1 MSNRLV
7 LLLGEFETSEKEL
20 AAVLQEWSDA
30 GLLAT
35 VGWASVSAGLSA
47 RPRTRISD
55 QGECKD
61 TDLFELLTSRI
72 WSQVTVVA
80 IRQPQL
86 HALSKE
92 RFDNEVALLQTIEN
106 SFSAHKQLEFSSFT
120 VSIGEEQG
128 LVYRAFSPYWKMH
141 ILHEPVVRIDQAVA
155 SQPMW
160 DDHRHLLVALLAI
173 STAGGFVWQYGSLVA
188 GLADQVNGSHR
199 PIRVGRAYLRVVS
212 AGRLTDEVLSG
223 AFPASGPWSIPSDVP
238 NSIAVPPGSVLGDN
252 IVSAVNAKG
261 GFQYKNW
268 VAPKRERPKNMGIL
282 QAIKLFLREFLNALK
297 SIPMGIVE
305 RLKEEVEDFV
315 QKTTFGSNASILVR
329 FDPSKDV
336 LDPDEVLHAI
346 RNLHLNADI
355 DPIGNSEAWE
365 VLQRVSMSCV
375 DGGRF
380 PSDVPAPSKGSSRLV
395 YTDPLAIGP
404 SPSDAAFTTSDF
416 ERALLNLEESHSTI
430 TSMAIE
436 DAKTLQLR
444 LEALRTEL
452 AQAEGAASSS
462 APDTKKDGETKGKK
476 VKKLGWLKRRRQRK
490 REKKEAKASAIRAR
504 AEAVQKAAEA
514 AELAR
519 KAAEAK
525 ESEPAE
531 PQAETVDSVQDAS
544 NASPDVKKP
553 EPVLAVA
560 EPDRHKPNHPDFKQS
575 EYTELTAF
583 YQGERQEI
591 VSEYADANRIYEAS
605 KASYSPASGNWSKNK
620 SCDHCGTSFDHG
632 FVFLHNPSNELV
644 HVGRICAKNAFPVST
659 NSDFFTQRL
668 EDLETRFSKWM
679 AIRSGSLLWR
689 VGQSIVD
696 GTINAR
702 LTLAQALEVLEKQ
715 PSFEESALEAQ
726 KKFGRWTRR
735 GLMLGVLLA
744 GACVASIILT
754 PLPLLIFIL
763 SLTGYFTSFV
773 IRIVFLAREIVRAQY
788 ALRRAMDEYER
799 TYEIA
804 RHAISEIVRL
814 SSVRDQFEDW
824 QIVIREIVHV
834 PFGKE
839 IGFATSKIGVEE
851 VSRPPAMILGKS
863 RPDDKQKMQLFLN
876 ARRQTIH
883 GGWLTEIMDMMKD
896 EWREDYANARLTTPA
911 DNILPEADNASSQS
925 IVGKRPLSDEDVY
938 YPRADFRRRIVSGDL
953 QRKLVAKKAEQV
965 AIDLKRTS
973 LDQLLAH
980 VEVSGLGSALSGQK
994 VVEFL
999 SGLSV
1004 ESQEKVAYPADLI
1017 SNKYPG
1023 NRIFGPEL
1031 TLPEPSNQDSEVGQ
1045 IQVKPGVELTA
1056 AAWRVELS
1064 GPIHPLDILKGFE
1077 GDQEVEVVDNPT
1089 PADPGSSVV

>member
-20 AAVLQEWSDA
+20 AEVLQEWSDA

-35 VGWASVSAGLSA
+35 VGWTSVSSGLSM

-55 QGECKD
+55 QGECRD
-61 TDLFELLTSRI
+61 LDLFELLTSRI

-86 HALSKE
+86 HTISKE

-106 SFSAHKQLEFSSFT
+106 AFSAHKQLEFSSFT
-120 VSIGEEQG
+120 VSIGEENG

-141 ILHEPVVRIDQAVA
+141 LLHEPVVRIDQAVA

-188 GLADQVNGSHR
+188 GLADPVNGSHR
-199 PIRVGRAYLRVVS
+199 PIRIGRAYLRVVS

-238 NSIAVPPGSVLGDN
+238 NSIAVPPGSLLGDN
-252 IVSAVNAKG
+252 VVSAVNAKG
-261 GFQYKNW
+261 GFQYRNW
-268 VAPKRERPKNMGIL
+268 IAPKREKPKNMGIL
-282 QAIKLFLREFLNALK
+282 QAIKLFLREFFNALK

-305 RLKEEVEDFV
+305 RIKQEVEDFV
-315 QKTTFGSNASILVR
+315 QKTTFGANASILVR

-346 RNLHLNADI
+346 RNLHLNADL

-380 PSDVPAPSKGSSRLV
+380 PSDIPVPSKGSSRLV
-395 YTDPLAIGP
+395 YTDPSAIGP
-404 SPSDAAFTTSDF
+404 SPSDASFTTSDF
-416 ERALLNLEESHSTI
+416 ERALLNLEDSHSI
-430 TSMAIE
+430 VTSMAIE

-444 LEALRTEL
+444 LEALRSEL
-452 AQAEGAASSS
+452 SQAESTVSDSS
-462 APDTKKDGETKGKK
+462 PDTKIGEVVKSRK
-476 VKKLGWLKRRRQRK
+476 VKKLGWLKRRRQKK
-490 REKKEAKASAIRAR
+490 REKKEAKAAAIRTQ
-504 AEAVQKAAEA
+504 AEAKRKAAEA
-514 AELAR
+514 AELALKTAQAR
-519 KAAEAK
+519 DADEAET
-525 ESEPAE
+525 
-531 PQAETVDSVQDAS
+531 QAETSEAPEVSS
-544 NASPDVKKP
+544 NAAPEVAKPD
-553 EPVLAVA
+553 PVITVAAV
-560 EPDRHKPNHPDFKQS
+560 DRHKPNHPEFKQS

-583 YQGERQEI
+583 YQGEREEMK
-591 VSEYADANRIYEAS
+591 SEYADANRVYEAS
-605 KASYSPASGNWSKNK
+605 KSSYSVTSGNWSKNQT
-620 SCDHCGTSFDHG
+620 CDHCGTNFDHG

-644 HVGRICAKNAFPVST
+644 HIGRICAKNAFPVST
-659 NSDFFTQRL
+659 NADLFAQRL
-668 EDLETRFSKWM
+668 DELEARFSAWM

-696 GTINAR
+696 GIINAR
-702 LTLAQALEVLEKQ
+702 ITLAQALEILEKQ
-715 PSFEESALEAQ
+715 PQFEESALEAQ

-744 GACVASIILT
+744 GACVASIIFT
-754 PLPLLIFIL
+754 PLPLLIFVL
-763 SLTGYFTSFV
+763 SLTGYFTSFI

-804 RHAISEIVRL
+804 RHAIGEIVRL
-814 SSVRDQFEDW
+814 SSVRDQFDDW

-851 VSRPPAMILGKS
+851 VIRPPAMILGKS

-883 GGWLTEIMDMMKD
+883 GGWLTEIMDLMKD

-965 AIDLKRTS
+965 AVDLKRTS

-999 SGLSV
+999 SGLAL

-1017 SNKYPG
+1017 SDKYPG
-1023 NRIFGPEL
+1023 NRIFFPEL
-1031 TLPEPSNQDSEVGQ
+1031 TLPQPSNHDSEVGQ

-1064 GPIHPLDILKGFE
+1064 GPIQPLDILKGFE
-1077 GDQEVEVVDNPT
+1077 GDREVASTSTES
-1089 PADPGSSVV
+1089 AEESGSSPV

>member
-20 AAVLQEWSDA
+20 SNVLQEWSDA

-35 VGWASVSAGLSA
+35 VGWTSVSAGLST

-61 TDLFELLTSRI
+61 SDLFELLTSRI
-72 WSQVTVVA
+72 WGQVTVVA

-86 HALSKE
+86 HTLSKE

-106 SFSAHKQLEFSSFT
+106 AFSAHKQLEFSSFT
-120 VSIGEEQG
+120 VSIGEEKG

-188 GLADQVNGSHR
+188 GLTDPVNGSHR

-238 NSIAVPPGSVLGDN
+238 NSIAVPPGSLLGDN
-252 IVSAVNAKG
+252 VVGAVNAKG

-268 VAPKRERPKNMGIL
+268 IAPKREKPKNMGIL
-282 QAIKLFLREFLNALK
+282 QAIKLFLREFFNALK

-315 QKTTFGSNASILVR
+315 QKTTFGANASVLVR

-346 RNLHLNADI
+346 RNLHLNADV

-380 PSDVPAPSKGSSRLV
+380 PSDIPVPSKGSSRLV
-395 YTDPLAIGP
+395 YTDPSAIGP
-404 SPSDAAFTTSDF
+404 SPSDASFTTSDF
-416 ERALLNLEESHSTI
+416 ERALLNLEDSHSI
-430 TSMAIE
+430 VTSMAIE
-436 DAKTLQLR
+436 EAKTLQLR
-444 LEALRTEL
+444 LEALRAEL
-452 AQAEGAASSS
+452 SQAES
-462 APDTKKDGETKGKK
+462 AVAGSLPVAKKEEETKGKK
-476 VKKLGWLKRRRQRK
+476 VKKLGWLKRRRQKK
-490 REKKEAKASAIRAR
+490 REKKEAKAAAIRAQ
-504 AEAVQKAAEA
+504 AEAKRKAAEA
-514 AELAR
+514 AELALKTAQAR
-519 KAAEAK
+519 DSDEAETQ
-525 ESEPAE
+525 AE
-531 PQAETVDSVQDAS
+531 PSDVQDVAS
-544 NASPDVKKP
+544 NAAPDVAKP
-553 EPVLAVA
+553 DPVISVS
-560 EPDRHKPNHPDFKQS
+560 EVDRHKPNHPDFKQS

-583 YQGERQEI
+583 YQGEREEMKT
-591 VSEYADANRIYEAS
+591 EYADANRVYEAS
-605 KASYSPASGNWSKNK
+605 KSSYTAASGNWSKNK
-620 SCDHCGTSFDHG
+620 SCDHCGTNFDHG

-644 HVGRICAKNAFPVST
+644 HVGRLCAKNAFPVST
-659 NSDFFTQRL
+659 NTDLFAQRL
-668 EDLETRFSKWM
+668 EELEARFSAWM

-696 GTINAR
+696 GAINAR
-702 LTLAQALEVLEKQ
+702 ITLAQALEILEKQ
-715 PSFEESALEAQ
+715 PQFEESALEAQ

-804 RHAISEIVRL
+804 RHAIGEIVRL

-839 IGFATSKIGVEE
+839 IGFATSKIGVDE
-851 VSRPPAMILGKS
+851 VARPPAMILGKS

-965 AIDLKRTS
+965 AVDLKRTS

-1004 ESQEKVAYPADLI
+1004 ESQEKVEYPADLI

-1031 TLPEPSNQDSEVGQ
+1031 TLPEPSNHDSEVGQ

-1064 GPIHPLDILKGFE
+1064 GPIHPLEVLKGFE
-1077 GDQEVEVVDNPT
+1077 GDQEVEVT
-1089 PADPGSSVV
+1089 GAPASEEPGSSPV

>member
-20 AAVLQEWSDA
+20 SNVLQEWSDA

-35 VGWASVSAGLSA
+35 VGWTSVSNGLSS

-61 TDLFELLTSRI
+61 SDLFELLTSRI

-86 HALSKE
+86 HTLSKE

-120 VSIGEEQG
+120 VSIGEEKG
-128 LVYRAFSPYWKMH
+128 LVYRAFSPYWRLH
-141 ILHEPVVRIDQAVA
+141 VLHEPVVRIDQAVA

-173 STAGGFVWQYGSLVA
+173 STAGGFIWQYGSLVA
-188 GLADQVNGSHR
+188 GLADPVNGSHR
-199 PIRVGRAYLRVVS
+199 PIRIGRAYLRVVS

-238 NSIAVPPGSVLGDN
+238 NSIAVPPGSLIGDN
-252 IVSAVNAKG
+252 VVSAINAKG
-261 GFQYKNW
+261 GFQYKTW
-268 VAPKRERPKNMGIL
+268 VAPKREKPKNMGIL
-282 QAIKLFLREFLNALK
+282 QAIKLFLREFFNALK

-315 QKTTFGSNASILVR
+315 QKTTFGANASVLVR

-346 RNLHLNADI
+346 RNLHLNADV

-365 VLQRVSMSCV
+365 VLQRVSMSSV

-380 PSDVPAPSKGSSRLV
+380 PSDIPVPSKGSSRLV
-395 YTDPLAIGP
+395 YTDPSAIGP
-404 SPSDAAFTTSDF
+404 SPSDASFTTSDF
-416 ERALLNLEESHSTI
+416 ERALLNLEDSHSTV

-444 LEALRTEL
+444 LEALRAEL
-452 AQAEGAASSS
+452 SQAESSVAGS
-462 APDTKKDGETKGKK
+462 SPVANKDGGTKGKK
-476 VKKLGWLKRRRQRK
+476 VKKLGWLKRRRQKK
-490 REKKEAKASAIRAR
+490 REKKEAKAAAVRAN
-504 AEAVQKAAEA
+504 AEAMRKAAEA
-514 AELAR
+514 ADLAL
-519 KAAEAK
+519 KAAQARDNDEA
-525 ESEPAE
+525 EAQAE
-531 PQAETVDSVQDAS
+531 PSDTPDVAS
-544 NASPDVKKP
+544 NASPDVAKAD
-553 EPVLAVA
+553 AVVA
-560 EPDRHKPNHPDFKQS
+560 VTEVDRHKPNHPEFKQS

-583 YQGERQEI
+583 YQGEREEMKT
-591 VSEYADANRIYEAS
+591 EYADANRVYEAS
-605 KASYSPASGNWSKNK
+605 KSSYTSASGNWSKNK
-620 SCDHCGTSFDHG
+620 SCDHCGTNFDHG
-632 FVFLHNPSNELV
+632 FVFLHNPSSELV
-644 HVGRICAKNAFPVST
+644 HVGRLCAKNAFPVST
-659 NSDFFTQRL
+659 NTDLFAQRL
-668 EDLETRFSKWM
+668 EELETRFSAWM
-679 AIRSGSLLWR
+679 AMRSGSLLWR

-702 LTLAQALEVLEKQ
+702 ITLAQALEILEKQ
-715 PSFEESALEAQ
+715 PQFEESALEAQ

-799 TYEIA
+799 TYDIA
-804 RHAISEIVRL
+804 RHAIGEIVRL

-851 VSRPPAMILGKS
+851 VTRPPAMILGKS

-1017 SNKYPG
+1017 SHKYPG

-1031 TLPEPSNQDSEVGQ
+1031 TLPEPSNNDSEVGQ

-1064 GPIHPLDILKGFE
+1064 GPIYPLDVLKGFE
-1077 GDQEVEVVDNPT
+1077 GDREVVDPGT
-1089 PADPGSSVV
+1089 PDLEEPGNSPV

>member
-20 AAVLQEWSDA
+20 ADVLQEWSDA

-35 VGWASVSAGLSA
+35 VGWTSVSNGLSA

-61 TDLFELLTSRI
+61 SDLFELLTSRI

-86 HALSKE
+86 DTLSKE

-120 VSIGEEQG
+120 VSIGEEKG

-188 GLADQVNGSHR
+188 GLTDPVNGSHR
-199 PIRVGRAYLRVVS
+199 PIRIGRAYLRVVS

-238 NSIAVPPGSVLGDN
+238 NSIAVPPGSLLGDN
-252 IVSAVNAKG
+252 VVSAINAKG
-261 GFQYKNW
+261 GFQYKTW
-268 VAPKRERPKNMGIL
+268 IAPKREKPKNMGIL
-282 QAIKLFLREFLNALK
+282 QAIKLFLREFFNALK

-315 QKTTFGSNASILVR
+315 QKTTFGANASILVR

-346 RNLHLNADI
+346 RNLHLNADV

-380 PSDVPAPSKGSSRLV
+380 PSDIPVPSKGSSRLV
-395 YTDPLAIGP
+395 YTDPSAIGP
-404 SPSDAAFTTSDF
+404 SPSDVSFTTSDF
-416 ERALLNLEESHSTI
+416 ERALLNLEDSHSTV

-452 AQAEGAASSS
+452 SQAESAASDSMP
-462 APDTKKDGETKGKK
+462 AAKKDEASAGKK
-476 VKKLGWLKRRRQRK
+476 AKKLGWLKRRRQKK
-490 REKKEAKASAIRAR
+490 REKKEAKAAAIRAR
-504 AEAVQKAAEA
+504 AESVRKAAEA
-514 AELAR
+514 AELAL
-519 KAAEAK
+519 KAAQAKDKEEA
-525 ESEPAE
+525 ES
-531 PQAETVDSVQDAS
+531 QAEQIESPEIAS
-544 NASPDVKKP
+544 NASPEINKP
-553 EPVLAVA
+553 EPAAAADV
-560 EPDRHKPNHPDFKQS
+560 DRHKPNHPDFKQS

-583 YQGERQEI
+583 YQGEREEM
-591 VSEYADANRIYEAS
+591 VAEYADANRIYEAS
-605 KASYSPASGNWSKNK
+605 KASYSPTSGNWSRNK
-620 SCDHCGTSFDHG
+620 SCDHCGTNFDHG

-644 HVGRICAKNAFPVST
+644 HVGRLCAKNTFPVST
-659 NSDFFTQRL
+659 NTDLFAQRL
-668 EDLETRFSKWM
+668 EELETRFSAWM

-696 GTINAR
+696 GTISAR

-715 PSFEESALEAQ
+715 PQFEESAIEAQ

-763 SLTGYFTSFV
+763 SLTGYFTSFI

-804 RHAISEIVRL
+804 RHAIGEIVRL

-851 VSRPPAMILGKS
+851 VTRPPAMILGKS

-896 EWREDYANARLTTPA
+896 EWREDYSNARLTTPA

-999 SGLSV
+999 SGLSI
-1004 ESQEKVAYPADLI
+1004 ESQEKVEYPADLI

-1031 TLPEPSNQDSEVGQ
+1031 TLPEPSNHDSEVGQ

-1064 GPIHPLDILKGFE
+1064 GPIHPLDVLKGFE
-1077 GDQEVEVVDNPT
+1077 GDREVGITETPT
-1089 PADPGSSVV
+1089 PTDQGSSTV

>member
-20 AAVLQEWSDA
+20 SSVLQEWSDA

-35 VGWASVSAGLSA
+35 VGWTSVSAGLST

-55 QGECKD
+55 QGECRD
-61 TDLFELLTSRI
+61 SDLFELLTSRI

-80 IRQPQL
+80 VRQPQL
-86 HALSKE
+86 HTMSKE

-106 SFSAHKQLEFSSFT
+106 AFSAHKQLEFSSFT
-120 VSIGEEQG
+120 VSIGEEKG

-188 GLADQVNGSHR
+188 GLTDPVNGSHR

-238 NSIAVPPGSVLGDN
+238 NSIAVPPGSLIGDN
-252 IVSAVNAKG
+252 VVSAVNTKG

-268 VAPKRERPKNMGIL
+268 IAPKREKPKNMGIL
-282 QAIKLFLREFLNALK
+282 QAIKLFLREFFNALK

-315 QKTTFGSNASILVR
+315 QKTTFGANASVLVR

-346 RNLHLNADI
+346 RNLHLNADV
-355 DPIGNSEAWE
+355 DPIGNSEAWD

-380 PSDVPAPSKGSSRLV
+380 PSDIPVPSKGSSRLV
-395 YTDPLAIGP
+395 YTDPSAIGP
-404 SPSDAAFTTSDF
+404 SPSDASFTTSDF
-416 ERALLNLEESHSTI
+416 ERALLNLEDSHSI
-430 TSMAIE
+430 VTSMAIE

-444 LEALRTEL
+444 LEALRSEL
-452 AQAEGAASSS
+452 SQAESAVSGSS
-462 APDTKKDGETKGKK
+462 PDTKKDEVVKSKK
-476 VKKLGWLKRRRQRK
+476 VKKLGWLKRRRQKK
-490 REKKEAKASAIRAR
+490 REKKEAKAAAIRAQ
-504 AEAVQKAAEA
+504 AEAKRKAAEA
-514 AELAR
+514 AELALKTAQAR
-519 KAAEAK
+519 DADEAET
-525 ESEPAE
+525 
-531 PQAETVDSVQDAS
+531 QAETSDAPEVSS
-544 NASPDVKKP
+544 NAAPEVAKPD
-553 EPVLAVA
+553 PVNTVA
-560 EPDRHKPNHPDFKQS
+560 EVDRHKPNHPEFKQS

-583 YQGERQEI
+583 YQGEREEMKT
-591 VSEYADANRIYEAS
+591 EYADANRVYEAS
-605 KASYSPASGNWSKNK
+605 KSSYAAASGNWSKNK
-620 SCDHCGTSFDHG
+620 SCDHCGTNFDHG

-644 HVGRICAKNAFPVST
+644 HVGRLCAKNAFPVST
-659 NSDFFTQRL
+659 NADLFAQRL
-668 EDLETRFSKWM
+668 EELETRFSAWM

-696 GTINAR
+696 GAINAR
-702 LTLAQALEVLEKQ
+702 ITLAQALEILEKQ
-715 PSFEESALEAQ
+715 PQFEESALEAQ

-799 TYEIA
+799 TYDIA
-804 RHAISEIVRL
+804 RHAIGEIVRL

-839 IGFATSKIGVEE
+839 IGFATSKIGVDE
-851 VSRPPAMILGKS
+851 VTRPPAMILGKS

-883 GGWLTEIMDMMKD
+883 GGWLTEIMDLMKD

-965 AIDLKRTS
+965 AVDLKRTS

-1004 ESQEKVAYPADLI
+1004 EAQEKVEYPADLI
-1017 SNKYPG
+1017 SNRYPG
-1023 NRIFGPEL
+1023 SRIFGPEL
-1031 TLPEPSNQDSEVGQ
+1031 TLPEPSNHDSEVGQ

-1064 GPIHPLDILKGFE
+1064 GPIHPLDVLKGFE
-1077 GDQEVEVVDNPT
+1077 GDQEVQVPEASAPEE
-1089 PADPGSSVV
+1089 PKSSPV

>member
-20 AAVLQEWSDA
+20 SDVLQEWSDA

-35 VGWASVSAGLSA
+35 VGWTSVSAGLST

-61 TDLFELLTSRI
+61 SDLFELLTSRI

-80 IRQPQL
+80 TRQPQL
-86 HALSKE
+86 HTLSKE

-106 SFSAHKQLEFSSFT
+106 AFSAHKQLEFSSFT
-120 VSIGEEQG
+120 VSIGEENG

-188 GLADQVNGSHR
+188 GLTDPVNGSHR

-238 NSIAVPPGSVLGDN
+238 NSIAVPPGSLLGDN
-252 IVSAVNAKG
+252 VVSAVNAKG

-268 VAPKRERPKNMGIL
+268 IAPKREKPKNMGIL
-282 QAIKLFLREFLNALK
+282 QAIKLFLREFFNALK

-315 QKTTFGSNASILVR
+315 QKTTFGANASVLVR

-346 RNLHLNADI
+346 RNLHLNADV

-365 VLQRVSMSCV
+365 VLQRVSLSCV

-380 PSDVPAPSKGSSRLV
+380 PSDIPVPSKGSSRLV

-404 SPSDAAFTTSDF
+404 SPSDESFTTSDF
-416 ERALLNLEESHSTI
+416 ERVLLNLEDSHSII

-444 LEALRTEL
+444 LEALRAEL
-452 AQAEGAASSS
+452 SQAES
-462 APDTKKDGETKGKK
+462 AVAGSLPVAKKEEETKGKK
-476 VKKLGWLKRRRQRK
+476 VKKLGWLKRRRQKK
-490 REKKEAKASAIRAR
+490 REKKEAKAAAIRAQ
-504 AEAVQKAAEA
+504 AEAKRKATEA
-514 AELAR
+514 AELALKTAQAR
-519 KAAEAK
+519 DSDEAEN
-525 ESEPAE
+525 S
-531 PQAETVDSVQDAS
+531 DVQDVAS
-544 NASPDVKKP
+544 NAAPDVTKP
-553 EPVLAVA
+553 DPVISVS
-560 EPDRHKPNHPDFKQS
+560 EVDRHKPSHSDFKQS

-583 YQGERQEI
+583 YQGEREEMKA
-591 VSEYADANRIYEAS
+591 EYADANRVYEAS
-605 KASYSPASGNWSKNK
+605 KSSYTAASGNWSKNK
-620 SCDHCGTSFDHG
+620 SCDHCGTNFDHG

-644 HVGRICAKNAFPVST
+644 HVGRLCAKNVFPVST
-659 NSDFFTQRL
+659 NTDLFAQRL
-668 EDLETRFSKWM
+668 EELEARFSAWM

-696 GTINAR
+696 GAINAR
-702 LTLAQALEVLEKQ
+702 ITLAQALEILEKQ
-715 PSFEESALEAQ
+715 PQFEESALEAQ

-799 TYEIA
+799 TYDIA
-804 RHAISEIVRL
+804 RHAIGEIVRL

-851 VSRPPAMILGKS
+851 VTRPPAMILGKS

-896 EWREDYANARLTTPA
+896 EWREDYANARLTTAA

-953 QRKLVAKKAEQV
+953 QRKLVVKKAEQV

-999 SGLSV
+999 SGLSL
-1004 ESQEKVAYPADLI
+1004 ESQERVAYPADLI

-1023 NRIFGPEL
+1023 NRIFTPEL
-1031 TLPEPSNQDSEVGQ
+1031 TLPEPNNHDAEVGQ

-1064 GPIHPLDILKGFE
+1064 GPIHPLEVLKGFE
-1077 GDQEVEVVDNPT
+1077 GDQEVEDTGALVPEE
-1089 PADPGSSVV
+1089 PGSSPV

>member
-20 AAVLQEWSDA
+20 SNVLQEWSDA

-35 VGWASVSAGLSA
+35 VGWTSVSNGLSS

-61 TDLFELLTSRI
+61 SDLFELLTSRI

-120 VSIGEEQG
+120 VSIGEEKG
-128 LVYRAFSPYWKMH
+128 LVYRAFSPHWKMH

-188 GLADQVNGSHR
+188 GIADPVNGSHR

-238 NSIAVPPGSVLGDN
+238 NSIAVPPGSLIGDN
-252 IVSAVNAKG
+252 VVGAINAKG
-261 GFQYKNW
+261 GFQYKTW
-268 VAPKRERPKNMGIL
+268 VAPKREKPKNMGIL
-282 QAIKLFLREFLNALK
+282 QAIKLFLREFFNALK

-315 QKTTFGSNASILVR
+315 QKTTFGANASVLVR

-346 RNLHLNADI
+346 RNLHLNADV

-365 VLQRVSMSCV
+365 VLQRVSMSSV

-380 PSDVPAPSKGSSRLV
+380 PSDIPVPSKGSSRLV
-395 YTDPLAIGP
+395 YTDPTAIGP
-404 SPSDAAFTTSDF
+404 SPSDASFVTSDF
-416 ERALLNLEESHSTI
+416 ERALLNLEDSHSI
-430 TSMAIE
+430 VTSMAIE

-444 LEALRTEL
+444 LEALRAEL
-452 AQAEGAASSS
+452 SQAESTVAGSFPVAKN
-462 APDTKKDGETKGKK
+462 DEGTKGRK
-476 VKKLGWLKRRRQRK
+476 VKKLGWLKRRRQKK
-490 REKKEAKASAIRAR
+490 REKKEAKAAAIRAH
-504 AEAVQKAAEA
+504 AEAIRKAAEA
-514 AELAR
+514 ADLAL
-519 KAAEAK
+519 KAAQARDNDEA
-525 ESEPAE
+525 EAQAE
-531 PQAETVDSVQDAS
+531 PSDAPDVAS
-544 NASPDVKKP
+544 NASPDVAKP
-553 EPVLAVA
+553 DAVVA
-560 EPDRHKPNHPDFKQS
+560 VTAVDRHKPNHPEFKQS

-583 YQGERQEI
+583 YQGEREEMKT
-591 VSEYADANRIYEAS
+591 EYADANRVYEAS
-605 KASYSPASGNWSKNK
+605 KASYTAASGNWSKNK

-632 FVFLHNPSNELV
+632 FVFLHNPSSELV
-644 HVGRICAKNAFPVST
+644 HVGRFCAKNTFPVST
-659 NSDFFTQRL
+659 NTDLFAQRL
-668 EDLETRFSKWM
+668 EELEVRFSAWM
-679 AIRSGSLLWR
+679 AMRSGSLLWR

-702 LTLAQALEVLEKQ
+702 MTLAQALEILEKQ
-715 PSFEESALEAQ
+715 PQFEESALEAQ

-799 TYEIA
+799 TYDIA
-804 RHAISEIVRL
+804 RHAIGEIVRL

-851 VSRPPAMILGKS
+851 VTRPPAMILGKS

-965 AIDLKRTS
+965 AVDLKRTS

-994 VVEFL
+994 VVDFL
-999 SGLSV
+999 SGLSL
-1004 ESQEKVAYPADLI
+1004 ESHEKVAYPADLI

-1023 NRIFGPEL
+1023 NRIFTPEL
-1031 TLPEPSNQDSEVGQ
+1031 TLPEPNNHDAEVGQ

-1064 GPIHPLDILKGFE
+1064 GPIHPLDVLKGFE
-1077 GDQEVEVVDNPT
+1077 GDQEVEDTVS
-1089 PADPGSSVV
+1089 PAPEEPESSPV

>member
-20 AAVLQEWSDA
+20 SNVLQEWSDA

-35 VGWASVSAGLSA
+35 VGWTSVSAGLST

-61 TDLFELLTSRI
+61 SDLFELLTSRI

-80 IRQPQL
+80 IRQARL
-86 HALSKE
+86 DTLSKE

-120 VSIGEEQG
+120 VSIGEDKG

-188 GLADQVNGSHR
+188 GLTDPVNGSHR

-238 NSIAVPPGSVLGDN
+238 NSIAVPPGSLLGDN
-252 IVSAVNAKG
+252 VVSAVNAKG

-268 VAPKRERPKNMGIL
+268 IAPKREKPKNMGIL
-282 QAIKLFLREFLNALK
+282 QAIKLFLREFFNALK

-315 QKTTFGSNASILVR
+315 QKTTFGANASVLVR

-346 RNLHLNADI
+346 RNLHLNADV

-380 PSDVPAPSKGSSRLV
+380 PSDIPVPSKGSSRLV

-404 SPSDAAFTTSDF
+404 SPSDESFTTSDF
-416 ERALLNLEESHSTI
+416 ERALLNLEDSHSII

-436 DAKTLQLR
+436 DAKTLQIR
-444 LEALRTEL
+444 LEALRAEL
-452 AQAEGAASSS
+452 SQAES
-462 APDTKKDGETKGKK
+462 AVAGSLPVAKKEEETKGKK
-476 VKKLGWLKRRRQRK
+476 VKKLGWLKRRRQKK
-490 REKKEAKASAIRAR
+490 REKKEAKAAAIRAQ
-504 AEAVQKAAEA
+504 AEAKRKAAEA
-514 AELAR
+514 AELALKTAQAR
-519 KAAEAK
+519 DSDEAETQ
-525 ESEPAE
+525 AE
-531 PQAETVDSVQDAS
+531 PSDVQDVAS
-544 NASPDVKKP
+544 NAAPDVAKP
-553 EPVLAVA
+553 DPVISVS
-560 EPDRHKPNHPDFKQS
+560 EVDRHKPSHPDFKQS

-583 YQGERQEI
+583 YQGEREEMKT
-591 VSEYADANRIYEAS
+591 EYDDANRVYESS
-605 KASYSPASGNWSKNK
+605 KSSYTAASGNWSKNK
-620 SCDHCGTSFDHG
+620 SCDHCGTKFDHG

-644 HVGRICAKNAFPVST
+644 HVGRLCAKNAFPVST
-659 NSDFFTQRL
+659 NTDLFAQRL
-668 EDLETRFSKWM
+668 EELEARFSAWI

-702 LTLAQALEVLEKQ
+702 ITLAQALEILERQ
-715 PSFEESALEAQ
+715 PQFEESALEAQ

-799 TYEIA
+799 TYDIA
-804 RHAISEIVRL
+804 RHAIGEIVRL

-839 IGFATSKIGVEE
+839 IGFATSKIGVED
-851 VSRPPAMILGKS
+851 VTRPPAMILGKS

-896 EWREDYANARLTTPA
+896 EWREDYANARLTTAA

-938 YPRADFRRRIVSGDL
+938 YPRADFRRKIVSGDL
-953 QRKLVAKKAEQV
+953 QRKLVVKKAEQV

-999 SGLSV
+999 SGLSL
-1004 ESQEKVAYPADLI
+1004 ESQERVAYPADLI

-1023 NRIFGPEL
+1023 NRIFTPEL
-1031 TLPEPSNQDSEVGQ
+1031 TLPEPKNHDAEVGQ

-1064 GPIHPLDILKGFE
+1064 GPIHPLEVLKGFE
-1077 GDQEVEVVDNPT
+1077 GDQEVEDTGSQVPEE
-1089 PADPGSSVV
+1089 PGSSPV

>member
-20 AAVLQEWSDA
+20 ADVLQEWSDA

-35 VGWASVSAGLSA
+35 VGWTSVSSGLNA

-55 QGECKD
+55 QGECKES
-61 TDLFELLTSRI
+61 DLFELLTSRI

-86 HALSKE
+86 HTLSKE
-92 RFDNEVALLQTIEN
+92 RFNNEVALLQTIEN

-120 VSIGEEQG
+120 VSIGEEKG

-188 GLADQVNGSHR
+188 GLADPVNGSHR
-199 PIRVGRAYLRVVS
+199 PIRIGRAYLRVVS

-238 NSIAVPPGSVLGDN
+238 NSIAVPPGSLLGDN
-252 IVSAVNAKG
+252 VVSAINAKG
-261 GFQYKNW
+261 GFQYKTW
-268 VAPKRERPKNMGIL
+268 IAPKREKPKNMGIL
-282 QAIKLFLREFLNALK
+282 QAIKLFLREFFNALK

-315 QKTTFGSNASILVR
+315 QKTTFGANASILVR

-346 RNLHLNADI
+346 RNLHLNADV

-380 PSDVPAPSKGSSRLV
+380 PSDIPVPSKGSSRLV
-395 YTDPLAIGP
+395 YTDPSAIGP
-404 SPSDAAFTTSDF
+404 SPSDVSFTTSDF
-416 ERALLNLEESHSTI
+416 ERALLNLEDSHSTV

-452 AQAEGAASSS
+452 SQAESAASNSLP
-462 APDTKKDGETKGKK
+462 AAKKDDASAGKK
-476 VKKLGWLKRRRQRK
+476 TKKLGWLKRRRQKK
-490 REKKEAKASAIRAR
+490 REKKEAKAAAIRAR
-504 AEAVQKAAEA
+504 AESVRKAAEA
-514 AELAR
+514 AELAL
-519 KAAEAK
+519 KAAQARDNEEA
-525 ESEPAE
+525 ES
-531 PQAETVDSVQDAS
+531 QAEQNESPEIVS
-544 NASPDVKKP
+544 NASPDVSKP
-553 EPVLAVA
+553 EPAAV
-560 EPDRHKPNHPDFKQS
+560 EVDRHKPSHPEFKQA

-583 YQGERQEI
+583 YQGEREEMKT
-591 VSEYADANRIYEAS
+591 EYADANRVYEAS
-605 KASYSPASGNWSKNK
+605 KSSYTSTSGNWSRNK
-620 SCDHCGTSFDHG
+620 SCDHCGTNFDHG

-644 HVGRICAKNAFPVST
+644 HVGRLCAKNTFPVST
-659 NSDFFTQRL
+659 NTDLFAQRL
-668 EDLETRFSKWM
+668 EELETRFSAWM

-696 GTINAR
+696 GTISAR

-715 PSFEESALEAQ
+715 PQFEESALEAQ

-763 SLTGYFTSFV
+763 SLTGYFTSFI

-804 RHAISEIVRL
+804 RHAIGEIVRL

-851 VSRPPAMILGKS
+851 VTRPPAMILGKS

-973 LDQLLAH
+973 LDQLLAQ
-980 VEVSGLGSALSGQK
+980 VEVSGIGSALSGQK

-999 SGLSV
+999 SGLSI
-1004 ESQEKVAYPADLI
+1004 ESQEKVEYPADLI

-1031 TLPEPSNQDSEVGQ
+1031 TLPEPSNHDSEVGQ

-1064 GPIHPLDILKGFE
+1064 GPIHPLDVLKGFE
-1077 GDQEVEVVDNPT
+1077 GDQEVEVTEIP
-1089 PADPGSSVV
+1089 SSEDTENSTV

>member
-20 AAVLQEWSDA
+20 ADVLQEWSDA

-35 VGWASVSAGLSA
+35 VGWTSVSNGPSA

-61 TDLFELLTSRI
+61 SDLFELLTSRI

-86 HALSKE
+86 HTLSKE

-120 VSIGEEQG
+120 VSIGEEKG

-238 NSIAVPPGSVLGDN
+238 NSIAVPPGSQLGDN
-252 IVSAVNAKG
+252 VVSAINAKG

-268 VAPKRERPKNMGIL
+268 IAPKREKPKNMGIL
-282 QAIKLFLREFLNALK
+282 QAIKLFLREFFNALK

-315 QKTTFGSNASILVR
+315 QKTTFGANASILVR

-346 RNLHLNADI
+346 RNLHLNADV

-380 PSDVPAPSKGSSRLV
+380 PSDIPVPSKGSSRLV
-395 YTDPLAIGP
+395 YTDPSAIGP
-404 SPSDAAFTTSDF
+404 SPSDVSFTTSDF
-416 ERALLNLEESHSTI
+416 ERALLNLEDSHSTV

-444 LEALRTEL
+444 LEALRTGL
-452 AQAEGAASSS
+452 SQAESAASDSMP
-462 APDTKKDGETKGKK
+462 AAKKDEASAGKK
-476 VKKLGWLKRRRQRK
+476 AKKLGWLKRRRQKK
-490 REKKEAKASAIRAR
+490 REKKEAKAAAIRAR
-504 AEAVQKAAEA
+504 AESVRKAAEA
-514 AELAR
+514 AELAL
-519 KAAEAK
+519 KAAQAKDKEEA
-525 ESEPAE
+525 ES
-531 PQAETVDSVQDAS
+531 QAEQIESPEIAS
-544 NASPDVKKP
+544 NASPDINKP
-553 EPVLAVA
+553 QPAAAADV
-560 EPDRHKPNHPDFKQS
+560 DRHKPNHPDFKQS

-583 YQGERQEI
+583 YQGEREEM
-591 VSEYADANRIYEAS
+591 VAEYADADRIYEAS

-644 HVGRICAKNAFPVST
+644 HVGRLCAKNTFPVST
-659 NSDFFTQRL
+659 NTDLFAQRL
-668 EDLETRFSKWM
+668 EELETRFSAWM

-696 GTINAR
+696 GTISAR

-715 PSFEESALEAQ
+715 PRFEESAIEAQ

-763 SLTGYFTSFV
+763 SLTGYFTSFI

-804 RHAISEIVRL
+804 RHAIGEIVRL

-851 VSRPPAMILGKS
+851 VTRPPAMILGKS

-896 EWREDYANARLTTPA
+896 EWREDYSNARLTTPA

-999 SGLSV
+999 SGLSI
-1004 ESQEKVAYPADLI
+1004 ESQEKVEYPADLI

-1031 TLPEPSNQDSEVGQ
+1031 TLPEPSNHDSEVGQ

-1077 GDQEVEVVDNPT
+1077 GDQEVEVAST
-1089 PADPGSSVV
+1089 PAPEEPENSTV

>member
-20 AAVLQEWSDA
+20 ADVLQEWSDA

-35 VGWASVSAGLSA
+35 VGWTSVSNGLSA

-61 TDLFELLTSRI
+61 SDLFELLTSRI

-86 HALSKE
+86 DTLSKE

-120 VSIGEEQG
+120 VSIGEEKG

-188 GLADQVNGSHR
+188 GLTDPVNGSHR
-199 PIRVGRAYLRVVS
+199 PIRIGRAYLRVVS

-238 NSIAVPPGSVLGDN
+238 NSIAVPPGSLLGDN
-252 IVSAVNAKG
+252 VVSAINAKG
-261 GFQYKNW
+261 GFQYKTW
-268 VAPKRERPKNMGIL
+268 IAPKREKPKNMGIL
-282 QAIKLFLREFLNALK
+282 QAIKLFLREFFNALK

-315 QKTTFGSNASILVR
+315 QKTTFGANASILVR

-346 RNLHLNADI
+346 RNLHLNADV

-380 PSDVPAPSKGSSRLV
+380 PSDIPVPSKGSSRLV
-395 YTDPLAIGP
+395 YTDPSAIGP
-404 SPSDAAFTTSDF
+404 SPSDVSFTTSDF
-416 ERALLNLEESHSTI
+416 ERALLNLEDSHSTV

-452 AQAEGAASSS
+452 SQAESAASSS
-462 APDTKKDGETKGKK
+462 LPAAKKDEAGAGKK
-476 VKKLGWLKRRRQRK
+476 AKKLGWLKRRRQKK
-490 REKKEAKASAIRAR
+490 REKKEAKAAAIRAR
-504 AEAVQKAAEA
+504 AESVRKAAEA
-514 AELAR
+514 AELAL
-519 KAAEAK
+519 KAAQAKDNEEA
-525 ESEPAE
+525 ES
-531 PQAETVDSVQDAS
+531 QAEQIESPESAS
-544 NASPDVKKP
+544 NASPEVNKP
-553 EPVLAVA
+553 EPAAAA
-560 EPDRHKPNHPDFKQS
+560 EVDRHKPNHPDFKQS

-583 YQGERQEI
+583 YQGEREEM
-591 VSEYADANRIYEAS
+591 VAEYADANRIYEAS
-605 KASYSPASGNWSKNK
+605 KASYSPTSGNWSRNK
-620 SCDHCGTSFDHG
+620 SCDHCGTNFDHG

-644 HVGRICAKNAFPVST
+644 HVGRLCAKNTFPVST
-659 NSDFFTQRL
+659 NTDLFAQRL
-668 EDLETRFSKWM
+668 EELETRFSAWM

-696 GTINAR
+696 GTISAR
-702 LTLAQALEVLEKQ
+702 LMLAQALEVLEKQ
-715 PSFEESALEAQ
+715 PQFEESAIEAQ

-763 SLTGYFTSFV
+763 SLTGYFTSFI

-804 RHAISEIVRL
+804 RHAIGEIVRL

-851 VSRPPAMILGKS
+851 VTRPPAMILGKS

-896 EWREDYANARLTTPA
+896 EWREDYSNARLTTPA

-999 SGLSV
+999 SGLSI
-1004 ESQEKVAYPADLI
+1004 ESQEKVEYPADLI

-1031 TLPEPSNQDSEVGQ
+1031 TLPEPSNHDSEVGQ

-1064 GPIHPLDILKGFE
+1064 GPIHPLDVLKGFE
-1077 GDQEVEVVDNPT
+1077 GDREVGITETPT
-1089 PADPGSSVV
+1089 PTDQGSSTV

>member
-20 AAVLQEWSDA
+20 ADVLQEWSDA

-35 VGWASVSAGLSA
+35 VGWTSVSNGLSA

-61 TDLFELLTSRI
+61 SDLFELLTSRI

-86 HALSKE
+86 DTLSKE

-120 VSIGEEQG
+120 VSIGEEKG

-188 GLADQVNGSHR
+188 GLTDPVNGSHR
-199 PIRVGRAYLRVVS
+199 PIRIGRAYLRVVS

-238 NSIAVPPGSVLGDN
+238 NSIAVPPGSLLGDN
-252 IVSAVNAKG
+252 VVSAINAKG
-261 GFQYKNW
+261 GFQYKTW
-268 VAPKRERPKNMGIL
+268 IAPKREKPKNMGIL
-282 QAIKLFLREFLNALK
+282 QAIKLFLREFFNALK

-315 QKTTFGSNASILVR
+315 QKTTFGANASILVR

-346 RNLHLNADI
+346 RNLHLNADV

-380 PSDVPAPSKGSSRLV
+380 PSDIPVPSKGSSRLV
-395 YTDPLAIGP
+395 YTDPSAIGP
-404 SPSDAAFTTSDF
+404 SPSDISFTTSDF
-416 ERALLNLEESHSTI
+416 ERALLNLEDSHSTV

-444 LEALRTEL
+444 LEALRSEL
-452 AQAEGAASSS
+452 SQAESAASNSLP
-462 APDTKKDGETKGKK
+462 AAKKDEAGAGKK
-476 VKKLGWLKRRRQRK
+476 AKKLGWLKRRRQKK
-490 REKKEAKASAIRAR
+490 REKKEAKAAAIRAR
-504 AEAVQKAAEA
+504 AESVRKAAEA
-514 AELAR
+514 AELAL
-519 KAAEAK
+519 KAAQAKDNEEA
-525 ESEPAE
+525 ES
-531 PQAETVDSVQDAS
+531 QAEQVESPESAS
-544 NASPDVKKP
+544 NASPEVNKP
-553 EPVLAVA
+553 EPAAAA
-560 EPDRHKPNHPDFKQS
+560 EVDRHKPNHPDFKQS

-583 YQGERQEI
+583 YQGEREEM
-591 VSEYADANRIYEAS
+591 VAEYADANRIYEAS
-605 KASYSPASGNWSKNK
+605 KASYSPTSGNWSKNK
-620 SCDHCGTSFDHG
+620 SCDHCGTNFDHG

-644 HVGRICAKNAFPVST
+644 HVGRLCAKNTFPVST
-659 NSDFFTQRL
+659 NTDLFAQRL
-668 EDLETRFSKWM
+668 EELETRFSAWM

-696 GTINAR
+696 GTISAR

-715 PSFEESALEAQ
+715 PQFEESAIEAQ

-763 SLTGYFTSFV
+763 SLTGYFTSFI

-804 RHAISEIVRL
+804 RHAIGEIVRL

-851 VSRPPAMILGKS
+851 VTRPPAMILGKS

-896 EWREDYANARLTTPA
+896 EWREDYSNARLTTPA

-999 SGLSV
+999 SGLSI
-1004 ESQEKVAYPADLI
+1004 ESQEKVEYPADLI

-1031 TLPEPSNQDSEVGQ
+1031 TLPEPSNHDSEVGQ

-1064 GPIHPLDILKGFE
+1064 GPIHPLDVLKGFE
-1077 GDQEVEVVDNPT
+1077 GDREVGITETPT
-1089 PADPGSSVV
+1089 PTDQGSSTV